1 MEENIKRLEEFLK
14 GVQKSNKDYSTTPKA
29 ILELFGVRRRGWR
42 VVEVVNG
49 LLEAHELFSEPAFRN
64 TWITNEIII
73 KPKPKIHAKN
83 PKSELSEDFDPVPR
97 ISRLRAANYLQLK
110 EKNEG
115 DGLIS
120 VNRDTTV
127 QAAMHL
133 MMAYDFSQLPILSNN
148 GREPEGIISWRS
160 IGKSMAMQETCKTV
174 MDCKESVQT
183 LDENTPLFEAARIIL
198 RDEVVLVRSK
208 SKNNLITGI
217 ITATDLGEQFISL
230 AEPFLIIEQI
240 ENHLRKI
247 LSGKFTK
254 EQITKVIDPNDAGKE
269 IDRLEDL
276 NFGAYIRLIENET
289 HFNKL
294 ELHLDRKLLI
304 QQLRRVNDIRNDVMH
319 FDPEEIDPG
328 EMEFLRNTA
337 NFLASVNASI
347 KKKQSNT

>member
-1 MEENIKRLEEFLK
+1 MEEFLK
-14 GVQKSNKDYSTTPKA
+14 NIHKGNKDFATTPKA
-29 ILELFGVRRRGWR
+29 ILEHLGVRRRGLR
-42 VVEVVNG
+42 VVDEING
-49 LLEAHELFSEPAFRN
+49 LLDKYELFTEPAFRN

-73 KPKPKIHAKN
+73 KPKPKVHAKN
-83 PKSELSEDFDPVPR
+83 PKSDLTEDFDPVPR

-110 EKNEG
+110 ENNEG
-115 DGLIS
+115 VGLIS

-127 QAAMHL
+127 QTAMHL
-133 MMAYDFSQLPILSNN
+133 MMANDFSQLPILSNN

-160 IGKSMAMQETCKTV
+160 IGKSMAMLEVCNTV
-174 MDCKESVQT
+174 MDCKEPVQT

-230 AEPFLIIEQI
+230 AEPFLFVEQI

-254 EQITKVIDPNDAGKE
+254 EQIAKVIDPHDAGKE

-276 NFGAYIRLIENET
+276 NFGAYIRLIENES

-294 ELHLDRKLLI
+294 ELNLDRKLLI
-304 QQLRRVNDIRNDVMH
+304 QQLHRVKDIRNDVMH
-319 FDPEEIDPG
+319 FDPEEIDPS

-347 KKKQSNT
+347 KKKQSNS